1 MIEQGSLIFFSKYV
15 IFILTNLVP
24 MKKSKIKILL
34 IEDDRIE
41 VLKLKRSIPEE
52 FEDYTLTLAND
63 GHEAFSIIKNNLPDM
78 ILLDLNMPDTNGI
91 EFLQEIKSKEDLKHI
106 PVVVLTTSDSNKD
119 ISECHKLG
127 IAGYVLKPLKY
138 EDYEQKIKAIIK
150 YWSVNEFL
158 KL

>member
-1 MIEQGSLIFFSKYV
+1 MQVSK
-15 IFILTNLVP
+15 L
-24 MKKSKIKILL
+24 KILL

-41 VLKLKRSIPEE
+41 VLKLKRSIPQE

-63 GHEAFSIIKNNLPDM
+63 GNEAFSIIENELPDM

-91 EFLQEIKSKEDLKHI
+91 EFLTIIKGNKNLKHI
-106 PVVVLTTSDSNKD
+106 PIVILTTSDSNKD
-119 ISECHKLG
+119 ITECYKLG

-138 EDYEQKIKAIIK
+138 EDYEQKIQAIIK
-150 YWSVNEFL
+150 YWSLNEFL